1 MRFQYSTLTR
11 TLTVFGSKMTHIF
24 KNVGVGEIEDLI
36 VNAKFKEANYKG
48 GVNG

>member
-24 KNVGVGEIEDLI
+24 NNVGVGEIEDLI
-36 VNAKFKEANYKG
+36 VNAKFKEACWRMK
-48 GVNG
+48 